1 MTRLGVEVSD
11 KTMVALEKK
20 ALRLAELVDLATS
33 AASDKK
39 VRDGGAQLVERLGE
53 WMDEIKDLREVGD
66 EDVHEKIRSFA
77 IRLHL
82 AEEKTKSWP
91 IPKKQREKILSG
103 TKRRRG
109 RPKKVRSA
117 A

>member
-1 MTRLGVEVSD
+1 MTKLGVQVPEA
-11 KTMVALEKK
+11 TMVALEKK
-20 ALRLAELVDLATS
+20 AGRLANLVEAATS
-33 AASDKK
+33 EAPVRE
-39 VRDGGAQLVERLGE
+39 VRDGGAQLVERIGE

-66 EDVHEKIRSFA
+66 EDVHEKIQSFA

-91 IPKKQREKILSG
+91 IPEKVRARIM
-103 TKRRRG
+103 TQPKRRRG
-109 RPKKVRSA
+109 RPRKVQSA